1 MRGTPGEQLLYLT
14 GETILRTGSRG
25 RKRPRNGGTI
35 PQPTEP
41 ARTLPRQWRE
51 SRPTGW
57 SGKPGR
63 LPCLERRGQE
73 PAARGL
79 DISMSRLTIL
89 RDVPPVGPAFAASRS
104 VFEEDARPT
113 RLIDAFGRRLT
124 YLRVSVT
131 DRCNLRCTYCL
142 PEDAEF
148 PFGDR
153 AFLSPA
159 EIETI
164 VGALARLGIRRVRL
178 TGGEPLVRRDLL
190 EIVQRVKALPGIEN
204 LALSTNGIGLARL
217 APDLKA
223 AGLDRVNVSMDSL
236 DPERFREIT
245 RRGNLEE
252 VWEGV
257 EAALAAGLGPVK
269 LNAVLLAD
277 GGDEDAERLAALTLH
292 RPLHVRFIELMGTAS
307 NQHLQPERYLS
318 CDEVQARLESRFGPL
333 APFDSG
339 PRTGPAKAF
348 HFAGSKGSVGFI
360 TPLSHTFCAECN
372 RLRLTARGELRLC
385 LFADRVYPL
394 RPLLSAKRQ
403 RR

>member
-1 MRGTPGEQLLYLT
+1 
-14 GETILRTGSRG
+14 
-25 RKRPRNGGTI
+25 
-35 PQPTEP
+35 
-41 ARTLPRQWRE
+41 
-51 SRPTGW
+51 
-57 SGKPGR
+57 
-63 LPCLERRGQE
+63 
-73 PAARGL
+73 
-79 DISMSRLTIL
+79 MSRLAIL
-89 RDVPPVGPAFAASRS
+89 EQPTRQPVPLPTFDS
-104 VFEEDARPT
+104 ET
-113 RLIDAFGRRLT
+113 RLIDSFGRRLT

-164 VGALARLGIRRVRL
+164 IGTLARLGIRRVRL

-245 RRGNLEE
+245 RRGNLAE

-257 EAALAAGLGPVK
+257 EAALAAGLEPVK

-277 GGDEDAERLAALTLH
+277 GGEEDAERLAALTLD
-292 RPLHVRFIELMGTAS
+292 RPLHVRFIELMGTAA

-318 CDEVQARLESRFGPL
+318 CDIVRARLESCFGPL
-333 APFDSG
+333 VPFDSG

-348 HFAGSKGSVGFI
+348 QFAGAKGSVGFI

-394 RPLLSAKRQ
+394 RHLLAEPDPEAALESEILRVLQEKPAEHMLTQ
-403 RR
+403 GNYGNLVSFMQIGG